1 MPVCVTWGHW
11 IPLLICIG
19 GVVLCVRMTATR
31 CGGVADA
38 VGSFGNISLF
48 TYVNPNTGAL
58 DGTWYNSY
66 QVTKDVIQQFKEW
79 QILPGRR
86 VA

>member
-1 MPVCVTWGHW
+1 MPVCVRWGHW

-19 GVVLCVRMTATR
+19 GVVLWRSDDCYKGG
-31 CGGVADA
+31 GGVADA

-58 DGTWYNSY
+58 DGYL
-66 QVTKDVIQQFKEW
+66 V
-79 QILPGRR
+79 
-86 VA
+86 